1 MKQSAFLSLFAGFC
15 CWLLSLSAAYGQ
27 NGQQKVYTGIYLMNV
42 YDLDVGEYS
51 FYADFYLWFK
61 WKGDRDPTNIEFV
74 NSIEKWGFTQTMF
87 HDTALVLP
95 DGYFYNGMRV
105 EGRFYYSFA
114 LSRFPLDQHSLDI
127 RLENIIHPVD
137 SLIYVPDTST
147 VFQRKDLVIPG
158 WSIEKSNITT
168 HVNFYE
174 TGFGDSSQRADRF
187 SNCTFHLLIS
197 RPWSYFLLKLM
208 LPLLVVICASLGS
221 LFIHPV
227 YIDARTS
234 LPIGGL
240 LSCVFLQQ
248 AYSSALPDVGYMVL
262 MDKIYLLSYVLIAV
276 IMLRLIIAGNILAS
290 REGHSGELI
299 LRRDKILAVVFFIL
313 FLISTL
319 LLVIFAS

>member
-1 MKQSAFLSLFAGFC
+1 MRQAFFINALIGLFIGGVPSLPAFG
-15 CWLLSLSAAYGQ
+15 
-27 NGQQKVYTGIYLMNV
+27 NNEPQKVYTGIYLMNV
-42 YDLDVGEYS
+42 YDLDVNEYS

-61 WKGDRDPTNIEFV
+61 WKGERDPTNIEFV

-114 LSRFPLDQHSLDI
+114 LSRFPLDRHSLDI
-127 RLENIIHPVD
+127 RLENIIYPMD
-137 SLIYVPDTST
+137 SLVFVPDTST
-147 VFQRKDLVIPG
+147 VFLRNDLVIPG
-158 WSIEKSNITT
+158 WSIEKSSITS

-187 SNCTFHLLIS
+187 SNASFHLVIS

-208 LPLLVVICASLGS
+208 LPLIVVICASLGS

-262 MDKIYLLSYVLIAV
+262 MDKIYLLSYLLIAAV
-276 IMLRLIIAGNILAS
+276 MFRLILAGNILAS
-290 REGHSGELI
+290 TGEGHAGTSI
-299 LRRDKILAVVFFIL
+299 LRRDKLLAILFFML
-313 FLISTL
+313 FLIGTL
-319 LLVIFAS
+319 ALVVFA

>member
-1 MKQSAFLSLFAGFC
+1 MKQALHIAIFLFFSLQGLLPVKAF
-15 CWLLSLSAAYGQ
+15 GQ
-27 NGQQKVYTGIYLMNV
+27 DEPQKVFTGIYLMNV
-42 YDLDVGEYS
+42 YDLDVNEYS

-87 HDTALVLP
+87 HDTAQVLP
-95 DGYFYNGMRV
+95 DGYSYNGMRV

-114 LSRFPLDQHSLDI
+114 LSRFPLDKHSLDI
-127 RLENIIHPVD
+127 RLENVIYPID
-137 SLIYVPDTST
+137 SLVYVPDTSK
-147 VFQRKDLVIPG
+147 VLQRKDLVIPG
-158 WSIEKSNITT
+158 WNIAQSKISS

-174 TGFGDSSQRADRF
+174 TAFGDSSERADRF

-208 LPLLVVICASLGS
+208 LPLMVVIFASLGA

-262 MDKIYLLSYVLIAV
+262 MDKIYLLSYLLIAAV
-276 IMLRLIIAGNILAS
+276 MLRVILAGNVLAFAG
-290 REGHSGELI
+290 EGHSGGDL
-299 LRRDKILAVVFFIL
+299 LRRDKVLAVVYFAVFIIGT
-313 FLISTL
+313 FA
-319 LLVIFAS
+319 LVIFA

>member
-1 MKQSAFLSLFAGFC
+1 MKQAIFISALIGLLFGGATFLP
-15 CWLLSLSAAYGQ
+15 AYGSS
-27 NGQQKVYTGIYLMNV
+27 GPQKVYTGIYLMNV
-42 YDLDVGEYS
+42 YDLDVNEYS

-87 HDTALVLP
+87 HDTAQVMP
-95 DGYFYNGMRV
+95 DGYSYNGMRV

-114 LSRFPLDQHSLDI
+114 LSRFPLDRHSLDI
-127 RLENIIHPVD
+127 RLENVIHPND
-137 SLIYVPDTST
+137 SLVYVPDTTT

-158 WSIEKSNITT
+158 WTIEKSDITS

-187 SNCTFHLLIS
+187 SNATFHLLIS

-208 LPLLVVICASLGS
+208 LPLIVVICASLGS

-262 MDKIYLLSYVLIAV
+262 MDKIYLLSYLLIAAV
-276 IMLRLIIAGNILAS
+276 MFRLILAGNILAS
-290 REGHSGELI
+290 GGEGHSGERI
-299 LRRDKILAVVFFIL
+299 LRRDKLLAILYFAVFLIGTFILVVF
-313 FLISTL
+313 T
-319 LLVIFAS
+319 

>member
-1 MKQSAFLSLFAGFC
+1 MRPAIFITVLTGLFLFGWPSSAI
-15 CWLLSLSAAYGQ
+15 YG
-27 NGQQKVYTGIYLMNV
+27 NNEPQKVYTGIYLMNV
-42 YDLDVGEYS
+42 YDLDVNEYS

-95 DGYFYNGMRV
+95 DGYSYNGMRV

-127 RLENIIHPVD
+127 RLENIIHPID
-137 SLIYVPDTST
+137 SLVYVPDTST
-147 VFQRKDLVIPG
+147 VYLRKDLVIPG
-158 WSIEKSNITT
+158 WSIEKSGITS

-208 LPLLVVICASLGS
+208 LPLIVVICASLGS

-240 LSCVFLQQ
+240 LRSV
-248 AYSSALPDVGYMVL
+248 AYQ
-262 MDKIYLLSYVLIAV
+262 
-276 IMLRLIIAGNILAS
+276 
-290 REGHSGELI
+290 
-299 LRRDKILAVVFFIL
+299 
-313 FLISTL
+313 
-319 LLVIFAS
+319 